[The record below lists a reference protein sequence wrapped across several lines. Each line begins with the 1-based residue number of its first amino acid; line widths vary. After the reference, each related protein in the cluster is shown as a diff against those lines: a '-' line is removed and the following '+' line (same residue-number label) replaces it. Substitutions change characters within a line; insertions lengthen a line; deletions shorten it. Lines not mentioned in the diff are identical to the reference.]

1 MGGVGRQLYFSI
13 LLNKINDDEK
23 KIMMKSDARVRF
35 PQWELYASC
44 VTTLGKCFFT

>member
-23 KIMMKSDARVRF
+23 K
-35 PQWELYASC
+35 WWW
-44 VTTLGKCFFT
+44 